1 MSESR
6 GAHAGPGDGVALER
20 PSPAEHARTVVAST
34 NSATLASLTADG
46 APWASMVAYGL
57 LSDGSPVVCV
67 SDMALHA
74 RNLAA
79 EPRASIAVAAPAP
92 LGADPADSP
101 RLTLAGRVERP
112 VGAEDAAAKAAFRA
126 AVPSASVFEDF
137 DDFTRWVLRIESVRW
152 VGGFARMAWVEPD
165 DYRVAAPDPVAPA
178 STPAITHLNADHAA
192 ALLAMARALGGRPD
206 ATTAECMAADRYG
219 LDLRA
224 ETPEGLRPARV
235 EFAEPI
241 DAADELRAATVE
253 LARRARASA
262 RNLGG

>member
-1 MSESR
+1 M
-6 GAHAGPGDGVALER
+6 
-20 PSPAEHARTVVAST
+20 VAST

-46 APWASMVAYGL
+46 DPWASMVGYGL
-57 LSDGSPVVCV
+57 LEDGSPVLCV

-74 RNLAA
+74 RNLASK
-79 EPRASIAVAAPAP
+79 PRASVAIAAPVP
-92 LGADPADSP
+92 PGADPADSP

-112 VGAEDAAAKAAFRA
+112 LGAEDAAAKAAFRA

-152 VGGFARMAWVEPD
+152 VGGFALMAWVDPN
-165 DYRVAAPDPVAPA
+165 DYRVASPDPVAPA
-178 STPAITHLNADHAA
+178 SGPAVTHLNADHGD

-206 ATTAECMAADRYG
+206 ATAAECMAADRYG

-224 ETPEGLRPARV
+224 ETPEGLRPVRV

-241 DAADELRAATVE
+241 DSAGELRAATVE
-253 LARRARASA
+253 LARRSRRPLS
-262 RNLGG
+262 